1 MNFDI
6 NDLTIGEI
14 ADIEE
19 ATGKGISDLF
29 ADGTSQARVMQAVV
43 WIARRREDASFT
55 FADAGNMTFTELNEA
70 FNITDDGGDVDPQK
84 GTG

>member
-6 NDLTIGEI
+6 NDLTIGEV

-19 ATGKGISDLF
+19 ATGKSITSLF
-29 ADGTSQARVMQAVV
+29 EEGTSQARVMQAIIWV
-43 WIARRREDASFT
+43 ARRREEPKLT
-55 FADAGNMTFTELNEA
+55 FAEVGNMTFAEMNESFA
-70 FNITDDGGDVDPQK
+70 IEDNGGDVDPQK